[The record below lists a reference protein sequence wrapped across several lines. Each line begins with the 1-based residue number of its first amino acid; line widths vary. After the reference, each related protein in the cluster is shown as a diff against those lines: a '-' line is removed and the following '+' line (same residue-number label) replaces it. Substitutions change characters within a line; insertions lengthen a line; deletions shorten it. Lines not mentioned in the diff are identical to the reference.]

1 MDLISRE
8 AIMKLTKEMYLEIA
22 NTEYDVHTISDCTSY
37 VASKCRQYIDERI
50 QRKNIPS
57 AFEEMTNG
65 EVITNIIPN
74 IKTNEDKGY
83 ALIHCW
89 IDSVIDG
96 STEVS
101 MVCRRE
107 WWNAPYQKGGE

>member
-1 MDLISRE
+1 MDLISRAWLKE
-8 AIMKLTKEMYLEIA
+8 AIHNFFNGLIHKV
-22 NTEYDVHTISDCTSY
+22 TEEDIQ
-37 VASKCRQYIDERI
+37 AYIEAT
-50 QRKNIPS
+50 PS
-57 AFEEMTNG
+57 VFEGMTNG
-65 EVITNIIPN
+65 ETIKTIIPN

-107 WWNAPYQKGGE
+107 WWNAPYKGVSE